1 MVRQPRWDQ
10 YEAALLLDYCVGVE
24 EKKISKV
31 DAVEAV
37 SELLRARARAKG
49 IQIDDTFRNI
59 NGITMQLASMRNC
72 CLGREKGLTISKL
85 FKEVVCMYKNDRER
99 FDEILQ
105 EETETMNSTNWS
117 KFLLW
122 LRDEN
127 PNTEK
132 DTVAL
137 LRTVN
142 VFALKNRVIQVPLGE
157 ITDSSEIEKVQH
169 ALTSPSMLG
178 LHSKKTAAKASKAV
192 DAYLTFLHIADEANP
207 VKTETEI
214 TSISK
219 ENSPH
224 FEKVD
229 FSQMQ
234 DYAHTKPVKCTY
246 KGIDVPCPGWN
257 AAYINLVRTFFQENR
272 GRFPTECKLSDSG
285 RTDIGS
291 STGMTYPKE
300 IAEGIYLECNVS
312 ATGIVNKLRSL
323 LGILPINYN
332 DLTIE
337 YRFNSNHADN
347 TQPTE
352 KPPAPKAVVQW
363 QPQYSKELSRLIAS
377 HYRYGFRLGSP
388 IELMRLRNY
397 AETEN
402 IILPE
407 DDELLEREI
416 AAVGMEI
423 DGKIRVI
430 DSNLLEETGTL
441 SDQVFES
448 GCEVIFLEKLL
459 EKNADWFDEQHIVS
473 TDMLKEI
480 LKKCRPQYYF
490 GQNIITPSQ
499 KRSEQES
506 IVSEILRISEDKAV
520 ILLQELEEKLEY
532 IPIEKISW
540 NLSMSPE
547 FVWISEGKYFLMRCF
562 DISEEEKKAI
572 LNYVSLECGIKGYAS
587 LADIPYGKTA
597 ENNHELTS
605 SALQAA
611 VYNAVLREAYFLHG
625 KILTKDASGVDAGIL
640 LRAYCSDK
648 DSCTIAEMVDRSTE
662 LTGASNKQL
671 AMRALYDSMIR
682 ADEKVFVS
690 ERHVC
695 FDVESIDAL
704 LTDMIGTGFAPIKG
718 ITTFAL
724 FPSCGISWN
733 HYVLE
738 SYCYRFSK
746 KYRLSVLNF
755 NDKNAGLIESVKL
768 SLTYTD
774 MLCEAAA
781 KAPVTLT
788 PEAVGDYFFENGYTA
803 RRKYSNLPDIVI
815 QANKIRERG

>member
-1 MVRQPRWDQ
+1 MLRQPQWDQ
-10 YEAALLLDYCVGVE
+10 YEAALLLDYCVKVE
-24 EKKISKV
+24 TGEITKGNAI
-31 DAVEAV
+31 EAV
-37 SELLRARARAKG
+37 STLLRTRAQNKG
-49 IQIDDTFRNI
+49 IQIDDTFRNL
-59 NGITMQLASMRNC
+59 NGITMQLSSMRNC
-72 CLGREKGLTISKL
+72 YLRKENGLTISKL
-85 FKEVVCMYKNDRER
+85 FKQVVEIYENDRVR
-99 FDEILQ
+99 FNEILQ
-105 EETETMNSTNWS
+105 EETESMGETNWT

-122 LRDEN
+122 LKDEN

-132 DTVAL
+132 DVITS

-142 VFALKNRVIQVPLGE
+142 VFALKSRIIHKPIGE
-157 ITDSSEIEKVQH
+157 ITNTAEIEKIKD
-169 ALTSPSMLG
+169 ALASPAMLG
-178 LHSKKTAAKASKAV
+178 FHAKKMAAKASMAI
-192 DAYLTFLHIADEANP
+192 DIYLAFLHSADDTKHMQAVTEAPCEAIADNLDY
-207 VKTETEI
+207 
-214 TSISK
+214 
-219 ENSPH
+219 
-224 FEKVD
+224 EKVD
-229 FSQMQ
+229 FSKTQ

-246 KGIDVPCPGWN
+246 KGIAIPCPGWN
-257 AAYINLVRTFFQENR
+257 ATFINLVKAFYSDNR
-272 GRFPTECKLSDSG
+272 KNFPTECRLSNSS
-285 RTDIGS
+285 RIDIGT

-300 IAEGIYLECNVS
+300 ITEGIYLECNVS

-323 LGILPINYN
+323 MEILHIGYD
-332 DLTIE
+332 DLAIE
-337 YRFNSNHADN
+337 YRSNPNHTDK
-347 TQPTE
+347 TQPAGKT
-352 KPPAPKAVVQW
+352 PATKEVVQW
-363 QPQYSKELSRLIAS
+363 QPQYSKELSGLIAS

-397 AETEN
+397 AEDDD
-402 IILPE
+402 IVLPD

-430 DSNLLEETGTL
+430 DSNLLEKTGVL

-448 GCEVIFLEKLL
+448 GCEVIFIEKLL
-459 EKNADWFDEQHIVS
+459 EKNAAWFEEQHIVS
-473 TDMLKEI
+473 PDMLKEV
-480 LKKCRPQYYF
+480 LKKSRPQYYF
-490 GQNIITPSQ
+490 GQNIITPGQ
-499 KRSEQES
+499 KRSEQEA
-506 IVSEILRISEDKAV
+506 IVREILRIGEDNTV

-547 FVWISEGKYFLMRCF
+547 FVWIGEGKYFLMHCF

-572 LNYVSLECGIKGYAS
+572 LNYVSLECGMKGYAS
-587 LADIPYGKTA
+587 LADIPYGRTA
-597 ENNHELTS
+597 EDNHELTP
-605 SALQAA
+605 SALQTA
-611 VYNAVLREAYFLHG
+611 VYNAVLREEYFLHG
-625 KILTKDASGVDAGIL
+625 KIITKDANGVDASIL
-640 LRAYCSDK
+640 LRAYCGDK
-648 DSCTIAEMVDRSTE
+648 DSCTIAEVVDRSTE
-662 LTGASNKQL
+662 LTGAPNKQH

-682 ADEKVFVS
+682 ADEKTFVS
-690 ERHVC
+690 DRHVS
-695 FDVESIDAL
+695 FDVESVDAL

-724 FPSCGISWN
+724 FPYCGTSWN

-781 KAPVTLT
+781 TAPITLT

>member
-1 MVRQPRWDQ
+1 MTRQPLWTR
-10 YEAALLLDYCVGVE
+10 YEAMILLDYCVQVE
-24 EKKISKV
+24 DGKITRAE
-31 DAVEAV
+31 AVETV
-37 SELLRARARAKG
+37 SKLLRHQAQEKG
-49 IQIDDTFRNI
+49 MHIDDTFRNE
-59 NGITMQLASMRNC
+59 NGISMQMSSMRNC
-72 CLGREKGLTISKL
+72 YYDKQDGLTISKL
-85 FKEVVCMYKNDRER
+85 FKEVVSLYKEDREK

-105 EETETMNSTNWS
+105 EKTETMKLRNWS

-122 LRDEN
+122 LKDEN
-127 PNTEK
+127 PSTEK
-132 DTVAL
+132 DVIAL
-137 LRTVN
+137 LRTLN
-142 VFALKNRVIQVPLGE
+142 VFALKNRIIQKPIGE
-157 ITDSSEIEKVQH
+157 ITDVAEIEKVQA
-169 ALTSPSMLG
+169 ALTRPPMLG
-178 LHSKKTAAKASKAV
+178 LHSKKIAAKASKAV
-192 DAYLTFLHIADEANP
+192 DAYLTFLHIADEANH
-207 VKTETEI
+207 VKAETET
-214 TSISK
+214 TSIPK
-219 ENSPH
+219 ENSSH

-229 FSQMQ
+229 FSRMQ

-246 KGIDVPCPGWN
+246 KGTDVPCPGWN
-257 AAYINLVRTFFQENR
+257 AAYVNLVKAFFEEDR
-272 GRFPTECKLSDSG
+272 EAFPTECKLSNSG

-323 LGILPINYN
+323 MEILHIGYD
-332 DLTIE
+332 DLAIE
-337 YRFNSNHADN
+337 YRFNFNHTDN
-347 TQPTE
+347 TQPVV
-352 KPPAPKAVVQW
+352 KAPASKAVVRW
-363 QPQYSKELSRLIAS
+363 QPQYSKELSGLIAS

-397 AETEN
+397 AEAED

-423 DGKIRVI
+423 EGKIRVI
-430 DSNLLEETGTL
+430 DSNLLEKTGTL
-441 SDQVFES
+441 SDLVFES

-490 GQNIITPSQ
+490 GQNIITPGQ
-499 KRSEQES
+499 KRPEQEA
-506 IVSEILRISEDKAV
+506 IVREILRISEDKAV
-520 ILLQELEEKLEY
+520 ILLQELEENLEY
-532 IPIEKISW
+532 IPVEKISW

-547 FVWISEGKYFLMRCF
+547 FVWISEGKYFLMRYF

-572 LNYVSLECGIKGYAS
+572 LNYVSLECGMKGYAS

-605 SALQAA
+605 SALQTA
-611 VYNAVLREAYFLHG
+611 VYNAVLRDAYFLHG
-625 KILTKDASGVDAGIL
+625 KILTKDASGVDASVL
-640 LRAYCSDK
+640 LRAYCCDK
-648 DSCTIAEMVDRSTE
+648 EKCTIAEVMDRCVE
-662 LTGASNKQL
+662 LIGAPNKQY
-671 AMRALYDSMIR
+671 AMRALYDSMVR
-682 ADEKVFVS
+682 ADEKTFVS
-690 ERHVC
+690 DRHVC

-704 LTDMIGTGFAPIKG
+704 LTDMIGTGFTPIKG

-724 FPSCGISWN
+724 FPSCGTSWN

-755 NDKNAGLIESVKL
+755 NNKNAGLIESVKL

-788 PEAVGDYFFENGYTA
+788 PEAVGEYFFENGYTA

>member
-1 MVRQPRWDQ
+1 MLRQPQWDQ
-10 YEAALLLDYCVGVE
+10 YEAALLLDYCIKVE
-24 EKKISKV
+24 NGEITKGNAI
-31 DAVEAV
+31 EAV
-37 SELLRARARAKG
+37 SALLRTRAHNKG
-49 IQIDDTFRNI
+49 IQIDDTFRNL
-59 NGITMQLASMRNC
+59 NGITMQLSSMRNC
-72 CLGREKGLTISKL
+72 YLRQENGLTISKL
-85 FKEVVCMYKNDRER
+85 FRRVVDIYENDRVR
-99 FDEILQ
+99 FNEILQ
-105 EETETMNSTNWS
+105 EETETMGETNWT

-122 LRDEN
+122 LKDEN

-132 DTVAL
+132 DVITS

-142 VFALKNRVIQVPLGE
+142 VFALKSRIIHKPIGE
-157 ITDSSEIEKVQH
+157 ITDTAEIEKIKD
-169 ALTSPSMLG
+169 ALTSPAMLG
-178 LHSKKTAAKASKAV
+178 FHAKKMAVKASKAINI
-192 DAYLTFLHIADEANP
+192 YLAFLHSTDNAKNVQTVTEAP
-207 VKTETEI
+207 
-214 TSISK
+214 SK
-219 ENSPH
+219 VIVDNSG

-229 FSQMQ
+229 FSKAQ

-246 KGIDVPCPGWN
+246 KGTAIPCSGWN
-257 AAYINLVRTFFQENR
+257 ATFINLVKAFYSDHQEN
-272 GRFPTECKLSDSG
+272 FPTECRLSNSS
-285 RTDIGS
+285 RIDIGS
-291 STGMTYPKE
+291 SAGMTYPKKITE
-300 IAEGIYLECNVS
+300 EIYLECNVS

-323 LGILPINYN
+323 MEILRIGYD
-332 DLTIE
+332 DLVIE
-337 YRFNSNHADN
+337 YRSNSNHTDN

-352 KPPAPKAVVQW
+352 NAPAKVVVQW
-363 QPQYSKELSRLIAS
+363 QPQYSKELSGLIAS

-397 AETEN
+397 AEAED

-430 DSNLLEETGTL
+430 DSNLLEKTGSL

-448 GCEVIFLEKLL
+448 GCKVIFLEKFL

-480 LKKCRPQYYF
+480 LKRCRPQYYF
-490 GQNIITPSQ
+490 GQNIITPGH
-499 KRSEQES
+499 KRSEQEA
-506 IVSEILRISEDKAV
+506 IVREILRVNEDNTV
-520 ILLQELEEKLEY
+520 ILFQELTEKLIY
-532 IPIEKISW
+532 IPADKISW

-547 FVWISEGKYFLMRCF
+547 FVWISEGKYFLMRHF

-572 LNYVSLECGIKGYAS
+572 LNYVSLECGMKGYAS
-587 LADIPYGKTA
+587 LADIPYGRTA
-597 ENNHELTS
+597 ENNHELTR
-605 SALQAA
+605 SALQTA
-611 VYNAVLREAYFLHG
+611 VYNAVLKEKYFLHG
-625 KILTKDASGVDAGIL
+625 KILTKDANGVDASVL
-640 LRAYCSDK
+640 LRAYCCDK
-648 DSCTIAEMVDRSTE
+648 EKCTIAEVMDRCVE
-662 LTGASNKQL
+662 LIGAPNKQY

-682 ADEKVFVS
+682 IDEKTFVS
-690 ERHVC
+690 DYHIS
-695 FDVESIDAL
+695 FDIESIDAL
-704 LTDMIGTGFAPIKG
+704 LTNMIGNGFVPIKG

-724 FPSCGISWN
+724 FPSCGTSWN

-803 RRKYSNLPDIVI
+803 KRKYSNLPDIVI